1 MERAIDR
8 AFAPR
13 RLAAVALAVNSPGGS
28 PVQSALIARRI
39 RARADERGV
48 PVLAFAEDVA
58 ASGGYWLA
66 CAGDE
71 IYADENSIVGSIG
84 VIAAGFGFVEAIA
97 RHGVERRVHTAGARK
112 GMLDPFRPE
121 DPGEVERLLAVQR
134 DMHESFIAHVRARRG
149 RRLKGADE
157 ELFSGEFWSGRQA
170 IALGLV
176 DGLGDLRGV
185 LRDRFG
191 ERVRIRPVAARR
203 GLRRRLGIGPAGGGI
218 DAGALGAELWRRST
232 NGRCGSATGCDPA
245 RPRLDCPPRRAPNGA
260 MFGFSLSKLVVLAAL
275 IAAVWYGLRWVQRR
289 QQMQGDAERDRVED
303 GQASSSQ
310 DLVACTRCGVFV
322 SAEAKPSCDR
332 ADCPL

>member
-1 MERAIDR
+1 MNGAEPVKPPQPARRRRRSLAFWRRNRDAPLVSVLRLAGIVGRVGALRGGSVTLANMERAIDR

-84 VIAAGFGFVEAIA
+84 VIASGFGFVEAIA

-170 IALGLV
+170 IALGLI

-191 ERVRIRPVAARR
+191 ERVRIRPVAPRR
-203 GLRRRLGIGPAGGGI
+203 GLRRRIGLGPAGGGI
-218 DAGALGAELWRRST
+218 DAGALGAEL
-232 NGRCGSATGCDPA
+232 
-245 RPRLDCPPRRAPNGA
+245 
-260 MFGFSLSKLVVLAAL
+260 LAAL
-275 IAAVWYGLRWVQRR
+275 DEWAMWKRYGL
-289 QQMQGDAERDRVED
+289 
-303 GQASSSQ
+303 
-310 DLVACTRCGVFV
+310 
-322 SAEAKPSCDR
+322 
-332 ADCPL
+332 

>member
-1 MERAIDR
+1 MNGAEPVPKPAEPARGRRRSIVFWRRRRDAPLVSVLRLAGIIGRVGPVRTGSVTLANMERAIDR

-71 IYADENSIVGSIG
+71 IFADENSIVGSIG

-121 DPGEVERLLAVQR
+121 DPGEVERLRAVQR
-134 DMHESFIAHVRARRG
+134 DMHESFIAHVRQRRG

-157 ELFSGEFWSGRQA
+157 ILFSGEFWSGRQA

-191 ERVRIRPVAARR
+191 ERVRIRPVAVRR
-203 GLRRRLGIGPAGGGI
+203 GLRRRLGLGPAGGGI
-218 DAGALGAELWRRST
+218 DAAALGAEL
-232 NGRCGSATGCDPA
+232 
-245 RPRLDCPPRRAPNGA
+245 
-260 MFGFSLSKLVVLAAL
+260 LAAL
-275 IAAVWYGLRWVQRR
+275 DEWAMWKRYGL
-289 QQMQGDAERDRVED
+289 
-303 GQASSSQ
+303 
-310 DLVACTRCGVFV
+310 
-322 SAEAKPSCDR
+322 
-332 ADCPL
+332 

>member
-1 MERAIDR
+1 MNGAEPIPKPPEPARKRRRRSLAFWRRGRDAPLVSVLRLAGIVGRVGSLRGGSVTLASMERAIDR

-71 IYADENSIVGSIG
+71 IFADENSIVGSIG

-134 DMHESFIAHVRARRG
+134 DMHESFIAHVRQRRG

-191 ERVRIRPVAARR
+191 ERVRIRPVAPRR

-218 DAGALGAELWRRST
+218 DAGALGAEL
-232 NGRCGSATGCDPA
+232 
-245 RPRLDCPPRRAPNGA
+245 
-260 MFGFSLSKLVVLAAL
+260 LAAL
-275 IAAVWYGLRWVQRR
+275 DEWAMWKRYGL
-289 QQMQGDAERDRVED
+289 
-303 GQASSSQ
+303 
-310 DLVACTRCGVFV
+310 
-322 SAEAKPSCDR
+322 
-332 ADCPL
+332 